1 LRIFR
6 SECPVIEDTSVT
18 ALRAAESFIESNTDE
33 SLFDTTVEANGIY
46 GQTVDE
52 PEDLFT
58 IDWNDTNSAIA
69 EMPEGVPLSPRYMI
83 KKLKKIDDDD
93 DTAPTV
99 FRVTVRGTGDRAQP
113 GPDRHEF
120 V

>member
-1 LRIFR
+1 MEYTVKQTMNRKIF
-6 SECPVIEDTSVT
+6 
-18 ALRAAESFIESNTDE
+18 
-33 SLFDTTVEANGIY
+33 
-46 GQTVDE
+46 
-52 PEDLFT
+52 FT

-93 DTAPTV
+93 ETAPTV
-99 FRVTVRGTGDRAQP
+99 FRVTVRGTGNRAQP
-113 GPDRHEF
+113 GLDRHEF